1 MDGYCV
7 HTINELF
14 ILARWSSMAGGAL
27 LGQEIHTEVV
37 RTPQS
42 NSGLV
47 GVRAGGVSIHSK
59 VSSDV
64 VPLLILLWLRNFVRH
79 SGESG
84 RLLDNTCAKV
94 D

>member
-1 MDGYCV
+1 M
-7 HTINELF
+7 
-14 ILARWSSMAGGAL
+14 ARGAPL
-27 LGQEIHTEVV
+27 RGVNYLHTEVV

-64 VPLLILLWLRNFVRH
+64 VPLLILLVVWNNFARRSVRN
-79 SGESG
+79 SGQTQCKRQAG
-84 RLLDNTCAKV
+84 TV
-94 D
+94 